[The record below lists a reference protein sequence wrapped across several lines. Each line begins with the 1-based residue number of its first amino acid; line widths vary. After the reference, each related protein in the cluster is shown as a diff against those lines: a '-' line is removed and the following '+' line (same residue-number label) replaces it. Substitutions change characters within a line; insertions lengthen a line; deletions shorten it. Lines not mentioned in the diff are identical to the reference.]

1 MPCNKTSRSLVS
13 TARVRV
19 LPRQIHPQLTRS
31 RWPFLACWTPWP
43 IRIVSSSSLFRVA
56 SSHSVRTVCPPVL
69 ASSRASC
76 RLRASRAPLPRSS
89 APSSLRAS
97 SSDGDDDDACSP
109 KRRHFLSFGETS
121 SRFCSRDV
129 PLRGGRLSSPKRP
142 PRHSPRV
149 ARSPPRRCLHT
160 TAHLQLGGRET
171 KSALSTRFASS
182 SETDDDLMVVD
193 ETIVVPK
200 ISNIPID
207 DVVS

>member
-19 LPRQIHPQLTRS
+19 LPRQIHPRLTRS

-56 SSHSVRTVCPPVL
+56 SSHSVRTVCPHVL

-76 RLRASRAPLPRSS
+76 RFRASRAPLPRSS

-97 SSDGDDDDACSP
+97 SSSSDDDDDDACSP

-121 SRFCSRDV
+121 SRFCSR
-129 PLRGGRLSSPKRP
+129 GGRLSSPKRP
-142 PRHSPRV
+142 RHSPRV
-149 ARSPPRRCLHT
+149 ARSSVHRFYP
-160 TAHLQLGGRET
+160 AHLQLGRET
-171 KSALSTRFASS
+171 SASTRFFA
-182 SETDDDLMVVD
+182 
-193 ETIVVPK
+193 
-200 ISNIPID
+200 
-207 DVVS
+207 